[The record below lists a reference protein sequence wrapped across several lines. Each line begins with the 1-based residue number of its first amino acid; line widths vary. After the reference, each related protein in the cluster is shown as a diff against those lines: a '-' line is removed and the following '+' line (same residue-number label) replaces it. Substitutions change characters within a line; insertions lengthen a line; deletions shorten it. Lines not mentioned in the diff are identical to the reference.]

1 MATPEMEMSVG
12 GINTNQIDSML
23 AMLRNMSAQA
33 SPSTSVGN
41 GITPIADVSTGAT
54 TGNSSVA
61 KVSFADALKSSL
73 GEVNKVQE
81 QAQQMGNQFAA
92 GNDNI
97 SISDVM
103 IATQKA
109 NISLQATVQVR
120 NKMVAAYTDIMNMQI

>member
-1 MATPEMEMSVG
+1 MSVG
-12 GINTNQIDSML
+12 GINTGQIDSML
-23 AMLRNMSAQA
+23 AMLRTMSAQA
-33 SPSTSVGN
+33 SPASSGAAIAN
-41 GITPIADVSTGAT
+41 SITPVASPGS
-54 TGNSSVA
+54 NSNVA
-61 KVSFADALKSSL
+61 KVSFADALKNSL
-73 GEVNKVQE
+73 GEVNQIQQK
-81 QAQQMGNQFAA
+81 AQTMGDQFAA

>member
-1 MATPEMEMSVG
+1 MSVG
-12 GINTNQIDSML
+12 GINTGQIDSML

-33 SPSTSVGN
+33 SPASSIGN
-41 GITPIADVSTGAT
+41 SITPVANPGSSAG
-54 TGNSSVA
+54 SSVA

-73 GEVNKVQE
+73 GEVNQIQQK
-81 QAQQMGNQFAA
+81 AQDMGDQFAA

-109 NISLQATVQVR
+109 SISLQATVQVR

>member
-1 MATPEMEMSVG
+1 MSVG
-12 GINTNQIDSML
+12 GINTGQIDSML
-23 AMLRNMSAQA
+23 AMLKNMSAQA
-33 SPSTSVGN
+33 SPASSIGN
-41 GITPIADVSTGAT
+41 AITPVANPG
-54 TGNSSVA
+54 GPSSVA
-61 KVSFADALKSSL
+61 KVNFADVLKSSL
-73 GEVNKVQE
+73 GEVNQIQQK
-81 QAQQMGNQFAA
+81 AQDMGDQFAA

>member
-1 MATPEMEMSVG
+1 MSIS
-12 GINTNQIDSML
+12 GINTGQIDSML
-23 AMLRNMSAQA
+23 AMLKNMSAQA
-33 SPSTSVGN
+33 APPAGVGN
-41 GITPIADVSTGAT
+41 ALTPVVDVGGSAGT
-54 TGNSSVA
+54 A
-61 KVSFADALKSSL
+61 KVSFADALKNSL
-73 GEVNKVQE
+73 GEVNKVQQ
-81 QAQQMGNQFAA
+81 QAQDMGNQFAS

>member
-1 MATPEMEMSVG
+1 MSVG
-12 GINTNQIDSML
+12 GINAGQIDSML

-33 SPSTSVGN
+33 SPASSIGN
-41 GITPIADVSTGAT
+41 SITPVANPGSGA
-54 TGNSSVA
+54 GSGVA

-73 GEVNKVQE
+73 GEVNQIQQK
-81 QAQQMGNQFAA
+81 AQDMGDQFAA

>member
-1 MATPEMEMSVG
+1 MSVG
-12 GINTNQIDSML
+12 GINTGQIDSML
-23 AMLRNMSAQA
+23 AMLKNMSAQA
-33 SPSTSVGN
+33 SPPSAIGN
-41 GITPIADVSTGAT
+41 AITPIANPGSG
-54 TGNSSVA
+54 GSSVA
-61 KVSFADALKSSL
+61 KVSFADALKNSL
-73 GEVNKVQE
+73 GEVNQIQQK
-81 QAQQMGNQFAA
+81 AQTMGDQFAA